1 MECKETT
8 RLDCALPHAGG
19 GEKRRQKTGALP
31 KGWRGCKQFPTS
43 TSETLAIL
51 SLQHLP
57 RCAVVQ
63 GMITVRY
70 ELMRPAQ
77 LRTAMEEGW
86 PAVLPLGV
94 LEYHGEHLPLGVD
107 GLIVA
112 ECLARLE
119 AEMDLVILPPFWYGA
134 ASYAVAGPEGTGS
147 LQVDAEALVPVAR
160 QLFAALLR
168 VGVRHLH
175 VLIHHQTENFGAGM
189 PTDLAFK
196 LAARQAIFAYLE
208 RERGEGWWGRP
219 EAADYYAQHAT
230 GDDPFNWI
238 KAHPLLTPEAIRRYP
253 FDHAGQGET
262 SFMLELCPHTV
273 DMGALG
279 HGPWY
284 TSTAAQASAELGAM
298 GVDLVLDHLRQI
310 LNHSEGSTRPEAAG
324 KD

>member
-1 MECKETT
+1 M
-8 RLDCALPHAGG
+8 
-19 GEKRRQKTGALP
+19 
-31 KGWRGCKQFPTS
+31 
-43 TSETLAIL
+43 
-51 SLQHLP
+51 
-57 RCAVVQ
+57 
-63 GMITVRY
+63 RY

-134 ASYAVAGPEGTGS
+134 ASHAVEGPEGKGS
-147 LQVDAEALVPVAR
+147 LHVDAEALVPVAR
-160 QLFAALLR
+160 HLLAALLR
-168 VGVRHLH
+168 VGFRNIHL
-175 VLIHHQTENFGAGM
+175 LIHHQTENFLAGM

-196 LAARQAIFAYLE
+196 LAARQAIFAHLE
-208 RERGEGWWGRP
+208 RERGEGWWGRA
-219 EAADYYAQHAT
+219 EAADYYDRHAT

-238 KAHPLLTPEAIRRYP
+238 KVHPLLTPEAIRCYP

-262 SFMLELCPHTV
+262 SFMLELCPDTV

-279 HGPWY
+279 EGPGY
-284 TSTAAQASAELGAM
+284 TRTAIKASADLGAT
-298 GVDLVLDHLRQI
+298 GVDLVLDHLRRVLRHGGGGTQ
-310 LNHSEGSTRPEAAG
+310 LHALGEH
-324 KD
+324 